1 MILRHARRTAL
12 ALAALCIPLAVS
24 TAGAQQVI
32 WRGRSGGFDITWTH
46 DDISARRVSDGAVVF
61 SVRRIFDHDV
71 REMTADH
78 DDEVPMTEYEEQ
90 YRILSVIGSVISVVD
105 ETYCDCGGAHPIA
118 WTRFVAY
125 DLARGTAAHP
135 FAVSAADL
143 VSERDLL
150 NGLQQDRLLRQAMT
164 ATHSRTFTS
173 LAQLTTRL
181 KLQEIQPAGDECTYT
196 VGEEFPSSWAV
207 HHLENGRAALRFS
220 LSHDVEVC
228 RGKYVQVGVLA
239 APAPRVLPDLQAAD
253 ARRAG
258 FLMKD
263 ARAIAANRA
272 TTLNWQ
278 RARPKR

>member
-1 MILRHARRTAL
+1 MILRPARRVL
-12 ALAALCIPLAVS
+12 ALAALSIPLAVS
-24 TAGAQQVI
+24 TTHAQQVI
-32 WRGRSGGFDITWTH
+32 WRGRSGGFDVTWT
-46 DDISARRVSDGAVVF
+46 DRDVSARRVSDGAVVF
-61 SVRRIFDHDV
+61 SVRRIFDHAV
-71 REMTADH
+71 AQMWADA
-78 DDEVPMTEYEEQ
+78 DDEAPMTEAEDRYQ
-90 YRILSVIGSVISVVD
+90 VLSVVGSVVSLVD

-135 FAVSAADL
+135 FEVSAANL

-150 NGLQQDRLLRQAMT
+150 NGLRQDRLLRQAM
-164 ATHSRTFTS
+164 AAAHVRSFAS
-173 LAQLTTRL
+173 LRQLTARL
-181 KLQEIQPAGDECTYT
+181 KLREIEPAGDECTYT

-239 APAPRVLPDLQAAD
+239 TPAARVLPDLAAAD

-272 TTLNWQ
+272 TILNWQ
-278 RARPKR
+278 RPRPRR